1 MKIVD
6 LRARTVLVPIEA
18 PLRHSYGVHPGR
30 FIRTVLEI
38 ITDEGIVGLG
48 EVGGGDQR
56 IPLLKLKPR
65 LVGESPFDLERI
77 KQKTLRQ
84 IYYLSNAR
92 LYAAIEMACL
102 DIQGKAC
109 GRPVCELLGGKLR
122 DRVPFCAY
130 LFYRYEENGRGG
142 ETSPKEMVQWTR
154 ELVARYRFRS
164 AKLKAGVLPPRHDV
178 SVIEAL
184 RAEFGPDF
192 GLRLDPN
199 GYWSRGTAI
208 HVAKA
213 LEECRLEYLEDPTWG
228 LEGMARV
235 KERTTLPLATN
246 MCVAGFEHVAPAVA
260 MNAVDI
266 ILADIYYWEGMR
278 GVKSLAQICECFRW
292 DLSMHSGTELGITMA
307 ATLHLCATLPNL
319 SYDADAH
326 YHHLLDDVIVGG
338 LMQPRDGCYEVPKGP
353 GLGVELDEDR
363 MGRYVELFEKEG
375 DYYARF
381 HEDLRRPGWFPINPG
396 W

>member
-6 LRARTVLVPIEA
+6 LKARTVLVPIEA
-18 PLRHSYGVHPGR
+18 PLRHSTGVHPGR
-30 FIRTVLEI
+30 FIRTILELV
-38 ITDEGIVGLG
+38 TDEGIVGLG

-56 IPLLKLKPR
+56 GALLKLKPR
-65 LVGESPFDLERI
+65 LIGESPFDLERL

-84 IYYLSNAR
+84 IYYLSNPR
-92 LYAAIEMACL
+92 LYAAIELACL

-109 GRPVCELLGGKLR
+109 GRPLCDLIGGKLR

-130 LFYRYEENGRGG
+130 LFYRYEENGKGG
-142 ETSPKEMVQWTR
+142 ETSPEDMVRWTR
-154 ELVARYRFRS
+154 ELVARYGFRS
-164 AKLKAGVLPPRHDV
+164 AKLKCGVLPPQHDV
-178 SVIEAL
+178 EVILAL
-184 RAEFGPDF
+184 RDAFGPRF

-208 HVAKA
+208 HAAKA

-246 MCVAGFEHVAPAVA
+246 MCVTNFEHVAAAVA
-260 MNAVDI
+260 MNSVDV
-266 ILADIYYWEGMR
+266 ILSDIYYWEGVR
-278 GVKSLAQICECFRW
+278 GVKSLSQICECFRW
-292 DLSMHSGTELGITMA
+292 GLSMHSGSELGVTMA
-307 ATLHLCATLPNL
+307 AMLHTCATLPNL

-338 LMQPRDGCYEVPKGP
+338 LMQPQDGCYAVPEGP

-363 MGRYVELFEKEG
+363 MARYAELFEKEG

-381 HEDLRRPGWFPINPG
+381 HEDVRQPGWFPVNPG